1 MSFHPTRHPE
11 VNLVLQELLPNV
23 QAILGDHFIG
33 MYLYGS
39 LASGGFD
46 RDSDVD
52 YVVVTDDVLSG
63 DLFSA
68 LDAMHLRLA
77 AMDVWCATQ
86 LEGIYIP
93 QAALRIYD
101 PIHAL
106 HLRIDRGKGERLQ
119 RMQIEDACLSRAWW
133 AGWVMLRHVLRERGV
148 TLAGPAPRTL
158 IDPVPPDE
166 LRQAALAE
174 LHNWEAPLLDNP
186 AQIENRGYQS
196 YIVLTLCRILYTLQ
210 FGEIVSKQ
218 VAAHWAQET
227 LDQRWSTLTERA
239 WAGRKNPGLKA
250 ASGDVNGTL
259 EFIQY
264 ALERSQQYET

>member
-1 MSFHPTRHPE
+1 
-11 VNLVLQELLPNV
+11 
-23 QAILGDHFIG
+23 
-33 MYLYGS
+33 
-39 LASGGFD
+39 
-46 RDSDVD
+46 
-52 YVVVTDDVLSG
+52 
-63 DLFSA
+63 
-68 LDAMHLRLA
+68 
-77 AMDVWCATQ
+77 
-86 LEGIYIP
+86 
-93 QAALRIYD
+93 
-101 PIHAL
+101 
-106 HLRIDRGKGERLQ
+106 
-119 RMQIEDACLSRAWW
+119 MQIEDVRLSRAWW

-148 TLAGPAPRTL
+148 TLASPAPRTL